1 MMIATKQW
9 SNNAKTRKPN
19 EHWKLAD
26 CSCFAYW
33 TTKIQLNTKV
43 KILLNFRAK
52 NYHFYWNQN
61 LNFSEKLSFQRKNY
75 HPYYMFKLWI
85 FAQKLS
91 FLLYVQNF
99 EFSRQK
105 LSFYKKFK
113 TLNFRAKN
121 IIFTMCSK
129 LWIFVPKLKSIN
141 WNKNSN
147 WKMRKSSWIWDFWRF
162 SITVNKKYFGF
173 LGSF

>member
-75 HPYYMFKLWI
+75 HPYYMFKTVNFCAKIIILTVCSKLRI
-85 FAQKLS
+85 FAHH
-91 FLLYVQNF
+91 FFYV
-99 EFSRQK
+99 
-105 LSFYKKFK
+105 FK

-121 IIFTMCSK
+121 YHFFYVFKTLDFSA
-129 LWIFVPKLKSIN
+129 
-141 WNKNSN
+141 KNYH
-147 WKMRKSSWIWDFWRF
+147 FYYVF
-162 SITVNKKYFGF
+162 
-173 LGSF
+173 

>member
-75 HPYYMFKLWI
+75 HPYYMFKTVNFCAKIIILTICSKLWI
-85 FAQKLS
+85 FAPKIIIFSMCSKLWI
-91 FLLYVQNF
+91 FAPKIIILQEVQNF

-105 LSFYKKFK
+105 YHFYYVFK
-113 TLNFRAKN
+113 TLNFRAKIEIN
-121 IIFTMCSK
+121 K
-129 LWIFVPKLKSIN
+129 LEQKFKLKN
-141 WNKNSN
+141 E
-147 WKMRKSSWIWDFWRF
+147 
-162 SITVNKKYFGF
+162 KK
-173 LGSF
+173 